1 MWVVGGG
8 GEGRGGGCFTTNL
21 NQVMNSIGGIFQVF
35 LKFSVQGIN
44 SIIKQTMKYF
54 IWLQLI
60 TYEFIH
66 FQAGTSSFKDCLLFL
81 SPAAI
86 LSEVIYV
93 WPHTSDTRGFRVNS

>member
-1 MWVVGGG
+1 MLLPQRLSKPPPNSFSVVCVCVCL
-8 GEGRGGGCFTTNL
+8 GEGGRGGGCFTTNL
-21 NQVMNSIGGIFQVF
+21 NQVMNSIVGILQVS

-66 FQAGTSSFKDCLLFL
+66 FQAGTSSFKDCLLVL
-81 SPAAI
+81 SPG
-86 LSEVIYV
+86 
-93 WPHTSDTRGFRVNS
+93 RNK